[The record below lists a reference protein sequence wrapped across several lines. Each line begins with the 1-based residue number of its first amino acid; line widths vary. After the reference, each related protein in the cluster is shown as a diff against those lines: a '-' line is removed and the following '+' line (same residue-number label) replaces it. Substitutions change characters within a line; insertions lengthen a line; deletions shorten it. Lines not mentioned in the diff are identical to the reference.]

1 MDNQTWKEKIKNAKC
16 PEKWTYNLLGECTS
30 NGIRGLRFY
39 PGTSNIEL
47 LNSIKCKDD
56 YTPCN
61 LDLYTHGIII
71 WITDKHI
78 KMTYEQIVDIDLVP
92 YEEPITF
99 RETIFNHMGTGIEWG
114 AYPGMAIGAAVGAI
128 TQMTRKNKMREGKIL
143 RIAFWDADTK
153 ELKYI
158 LFDYPKPD
166 VLENF
171 LASWQREKIINE
183 ETGRMPTTKSSGC
196 LSVIIILFISTILCS
211 FILFK

>member
-1 MDNQTWKEKIKNAKC
+1 MDNQTWIEKVKNAEC
-16 PEKWTYNLLGECTS
+16 PEKWTYNLLGERTS
-30 NGIRGLRFY
+30 NGIRGLKFY
-39 PGTSNIEL
+39 PGTSNIES

-71 WITDKHI
+71 WITNKHI
-78 KMTYEQIVDIDLVP
+78 RMTYEQIVDVDLVP
-92 YEEPITF
+92 YEEPITL
-99 RETIFNHMGTGIEWG
+99 RETVFNHMGTGVEWG

-128 TQMTRKNKMREGKIL
+128 AHMARKKKIREGKIL

-166 VLENF
+166 ELENF
-171 LASWQREKIINE
+171 LASWQREKKINE
-183 ETGRMPTTKSSGC
+183 ETGRIPTTKSSGC
-196 LSVIIILFISTILCS
+196 LSVIIILFINTILCS